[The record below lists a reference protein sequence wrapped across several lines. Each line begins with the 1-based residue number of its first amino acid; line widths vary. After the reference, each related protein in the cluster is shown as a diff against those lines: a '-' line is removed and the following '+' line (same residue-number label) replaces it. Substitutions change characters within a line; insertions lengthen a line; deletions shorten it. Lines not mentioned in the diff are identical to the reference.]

1 MIKNK
6 KIISMLLSLL
16 FLLFPMKV
24 FAETTANTTS
34 NEEYTIVFKPTVDKK
49 LVDTDC
55 YVEIENQDNGK
66 RYSFPLYKHNDYENR
81 VTVDSAGKYIIVAGG
96 VMNDY
101 SGNKVAESVEFNVTG
116 SYAIYVDFKIGNPN
130 NFNSNTSEEAS
141 ATTINENN
149 TINNKEKK
157 DTAEIDKILDD
168 STNKEN
174 AESKN
179 DDSISKKMKI
189 IFYTAF
195 SIVTITILIFVILI
209 IRRNRM

>member
-6 KIISMLLSLL
+6 KNISIILFLL
-16 FLLFPMKV
+16 FLLFPIKV

-34 NEEYTIVFKPTVDKK
+34 NEEYTIVFRPTVDKK

-130 NFNSNTSEEAS
+130 NFNSNTSEEVS
-141 ATTINENN
+141 TTTINENN
-149 TINNKEKK
+149 TTNNKEKK

-168 STNKEN
+168 SNKEN
-174 AESKN
+174 TESKN
-179 DDSISKKMKI
+179 NDSMSKKMKI
-189 IFYTAF
+189 IFYTTF
-195 SIVTITILIFVILI
+195 SMITITILVFVVLI
-209 IRRNRM
+209 IRRNRI